1 MTYKGKRAAMIMV
14 IGAILLVMYVL
25 YILFGNPPGSEDLK
39 EWAIL
44 ILKFLVSTVVIH
56 VVAQIIYHI
65 AYSIGI
71 VFRENSTECNNVE
84 RIITSSTMEDEM
96 DKLIGLKAS
105 RAGQAFAGI
114 GFILMILTLALDFT
128 AAFALNAMFI
138 SLIIGSI
145 AEGGVNVYLYERG
158 VKNG

>member
-1 MTYKGKRAAMIMV
+1 VGDPDPE
-14 IGAILLVMYVL
+14 ILVL
-25 YILFGNPPGSEDLK
+25 
-39 EWAIL
+39 
-44 ILKFLVSTVVIH
+44 TVVIH
-56 VVAQIIYHI
+56 VVAHIIFHI